1 MKKRK
6 VSMGWYL
13 LLFVFVVVTI
23 FPVYWM
29 VITSFK
35 SFMEV
40 YKIKP
45 GFWPTKFIWR
55 NYADMFTKY
64 AYGSALAN
72 SLIVSFVVASI
83 SIIVSLFSA
92 YAVVRLKFR
101 GRKAMP
107 QTFLLSY
114 LIPQTILFIPIY
126 IFLSSIHLTDKIS
139 GLLFIY
145 PTMTIP
151 YATWVLITHF
161 QNFPI
166 ELEEAAFVDGATRL
180 QTIIKIILP
189 PSLPSIVSTFIFAF
203 TICWSEYIYA
213 LVVISDKTQ
222 RTITLALSN
231 MLVADIIPW
240 GPLMAGAV
248 IAAIPIMVVYI
259 AASKYIV
266 TGLTLGSVKG

>member
-1 MKKRK
+1 MKKGK
-6 VSMGWYL
+6 VSIGWYI
-13 LLFVFVVVTI
+13 LLFAFVVVTL
-23 FPVYWM
+23 FPIYWM
-29 VITSFK
+29 VVTSFK

-40 YKIKP
+40 YRIKP
-45 GFWPTKFIWR
+45 GFWPDKFRWS
-55 NYADMFTKY
+55 NYAEMFAKY
-64 AYGSALAN
+64 GYGSALAN
-72 SLIVSFVVASI
+72 SLLVSFLVAAGSVT
-83 SIIVSLFSA
+83 VSLFSA
-92 YAVVRLKFR
+92 YAVVRMKFR
-101 GRKAMP
+101 GRRAMP

-126 IFLSSIHLTDKIS
+126 IFLSTLHLTDKIL
-139 GLLFIY
+139 GLILIY

-166 ELEEAAFVDGATRL
+166 ELEEAAFVDGATRM
-180 QTIIKIILP
+180 QTIVRIILP

-213 LVVISDKTQ
+213 LVIISEKTQ
-222 RTITLALSN
+222 RTITLALAN

-248 IAAIPIMVVYI
+248 IAAIPIMVVYV

>member
-6 VSMGWYL
+6 VSAGWYV
-13 LLFVFVVVTI
+13 LLFVFVVATI

-29 VITSFK
+29 VITSLK

-45 GFWPTKFIWR
+45 NFWPNKLIWQ
-55 NYADMFTKY
+55 NYIDIFTKY
-64 AYGSALAN
+64 AYGSALLN
-72 SLIVSFVVASI
+72 SIVVSSVVATI
-83 SIIVSLFSA
+83 SIVVSLFSA

-126 IFLSSIHLTDKIS
+126 IFLSSIHLTDKIG
-139 GLLFIY
+139 GLLLIY

-151 YATWVLITHF
+151 YATLVLITHF